1 MAKKV
6 ITPVEEIV
14 ENIHSETLEEIM
26 GTRFATYAKY
36 VIQDRAIPDARDG
49 LKPVQRRI
57 IYAMY
62 KDGNIFTRP
71 TRKCAHTVGAVMGEY
86 HPHGDSSI
94 YEALVRMSQDWK
106 LNNPLIDFQ
115 GNNGSI
121 DGDGPAAYRYTES
134 RLSQIAEE
142 MVRDIDKDTVD
153 MALTFD
159 DSQFEPVVLPSRF
172 PNLLVNGT
180 EGIAVGMATDIP
192 THNLKEVIEAI
203 IYRINHVKVEPLD
216 LMQFIKGPDFPSGGL
231 IYASKGLQDMYLEG
245 RGRIEVAAKAEVI
258 DTPKQKSII
267 VTEIPYK
274 AQKIQLV
281 HEIDML
287 KHNNVLPG
295 IDEVRDESDRNGIRI
310 VIDIKKEAKID
321 VIHKYLM
328 TKSGLKMG
336 YSANMVAIVNGTP
349 KTMNLLDFIDSYIN
363 HQVDVIS
370 RRSTYDL
377 TKSKNRLEIV
387 NGLIKAISI
396 LDQVV
401 DTIRASKDK
410 QDAKKNLQEKFG
422 FNEAQSEAI
431 VMLQLYKLSNT
442 DITTLE
448 NEKKALEDNIEFLN
462 GILEDRNKLN
472 RLLIKDLKT
481 ISDKY
486 GYDRKTEIIEKEET
500 KQIDVRDLIAKE
512 EVVVSVSRDGYFKQ
526 SSIKSFKSSGNNP
539 LPGLKDGDCC
549 VFSGNV
555 MSTDYLISFTNLGNF
570 LYIPVYELPTEKWKD
585 EGKHINF
592 KISLNPNEKIV
603 RTYAIE
609 KFRNDLFFVLV
620 SKRGQIKR
628 LSLDNFSVIRY
639 SKALVCMKLLE
650 GDELTDVVFTDGNS
664 DIMLFTS
671 DGNATFYNENEMPNA
686 GMRSGGVKA
695 ISRLGQANIVN
706 ALAYP
711 KDKVDG
717 KVALITDKGAIRIY
731 DPSKTN
737 LVTRLGRPSQ
747 VFKSFKS
754 EEHKLVYAF
763 KLDTSLDTNL
773 IHFLTNLKEIKEI
786 EISDYHLTPMDYY
799 CHNSIEIGK
808 KNSLEIPFIE
818 GSYRI
823 LANTVSNMIETAVVK
838 EETEETNI
846 EISSKEEDTVE
857 EMDPPLDYKNL
868 FIMAIATS
876 IDALACGVTFS
887 FYENVNIYSGITIIG
902 MTTFILSMGGVFVGN
917 LFGSRYKAK
926 AQLVGGL
933 ILIFLGVK
941 VVLEHVFGI
950 YIGF

>member
-142 MVRDIDKDTVD
+142 MVRDIDKETVD

-192 THNLKEVIEAI
+192 THNLKEVINAI
-203 IYRINHVKVEPLD
+203 IYRTNHVRVEPLD
-216 LMQFIKGPDFPSGGL
+216 LMQFIKGPDFPSGGV
-231 IYASKGLQDMYLEG
+231 IYASKGLEEMYTDG
-245 RGRIEVAAKAEVI
+245 HGRIEVAAKAEIV
-258 DTPKQKSII
+258 DTPKQKAII
-267 VTEIPYK
+267 VTEIPYR
-274 AQKIQLV
+274 ALKIQLV

-295 IDEVRDESDRNGIRI
+295 IQEVRDESDRNGIRI
-310 VIDIKKEAKID
+310 VIEIKKEAKID
-321 VIHKYLM
+321 VIYKYLM
-328 TKSGLKMG
+328 TKSGLKLS
-336 YSANMVAIVNGTP
+336 YSANMVAIVNGSP
-349 KTMNLLDFIDSYIN
+349 KTMNLLDFVDSYIN
-363 HQVDVIS
+363 HQVDVIT

-377 TKSKNRLEIV
+377 AKSKGRLDIV

-401 DTIRASKDK
+401 EVIRASKDK

-422 FNEAQSEAI
+422 FSEAQSEAI

-442 DITTLE
+442 DITILE
-448 NEKKALEDNIEFLN
+448 NEKKALEENIEFLN

-481 ISDKY
+481 IADKY
-486 GYDRKTEIIEKEET
+486 GYDRKTQIIEKEET

-512 EVVVSVSRDGYFKQ
+512 EVMVAVSRDGYFKQ
-526 SSIKSFKSSGNNP
+526 SSIKSFKSSGDDA
-539 LPGLKDGDCC
+539 LPGLKDGDAC

-555 MSTDYLISFTNLGNF
+555 MTTDYLISFTNLGNF
-570 LYIPVYELPTEKWKD
+570 LYIPVYEIPSEKWKD
-585 EGKHINF
+585 EGKHINT

-603 RTYAIE
+603 RVYAVE
-609 KFRNDLFFVLV
+609 KFRNDLFFILV
-620 SKRGQIKR
+620 SKHGQIKR

-639 SKALVCMKLLE
+639 SKALICMKLLQN
-650 GDELTDVVFTDGNS
+650 DELADVVFTNGNN
-664 DIMLFTS
+664 DVMLFTS
-671 DGNATFYNENEMPNA
+671 DGNATFYNENELPNS

-695 ISRLGQANIVN
+695 ISKLGQATIVN
-706 ALAYP
+706 AIAYEHEN
-711 KDKVDG
+711 VDG
-717 KVALITDKGAIRIY
+717 KVMLITDKGAIRIY
-731 DPSKTN
+731 DPEKTT
-737 LVTRLGRPSQ
+737 LVTRLGKPSQ

-754 EEHKLVYAF
+754 EEHKLVYAA
-763 KLDTSLDTNL
+763 KVDTSLESNK
-773 IHFLTNLKEIKEI
+773 IRFLTNLKEIKEVTVD
-786 EISDYHLTPMDYY
+786 DYHLTPMDYY
-799 CHNSIEIGK
+799 CHDSIDIGK
-808 KNSLEIPFIE
+808 KNRLEIPFVM
-818 GSYRI
+818 GNDRI
-823 LANTVSNMIETAVVK
+823 LASTISHIVEVPEVVK
-838 EETEETNI
+838 VEEPITEI
-846 EISSKEEDTVE
+846 ASSKEEDPIPEKGYTQ
-857 EMDPPLDYKNL
+857 
-868 FIMAIATS
+868 IS
-876 IDALACGVTFS
+876 IFDDDDET
-887 FYENVNIYSGITIIG
+887 N
-902 MTTFILSMGGVFVGN
+902 
-917 LFGSRYKAK
+917 
-926 AQLVGGL
+926 
-933 ILIFLGVK
+933 
-941 VVLEHVFGI
+941 
-950 YIGF
+950 

>member
-1 MAKKV
+1 MAKKN
-6 ITPVEEIV
+6 ITPEVEIV

-57 IYAMY
+57 IYTMY

-71 TRKCAHTVGAVMGEY
+71 TKKCAHTVGAVMGEY

-106 LNNPLIDFQ
+106 NNAPLIDFQ

-159 DSQFEPVVLPSRF
+159 DSGFEPVVLPSRF
-172 PNLLVNGT
+172 PNLLVNGA

-192 THNLKEVIEAI
+192 THNLKEVIDAV
-203 IYRINHVKVEPLD
+203 IYRINHQRVEPLD
-216 LMQFIKGPDFPSGGL
+216 LMEFIKGPDFPSGGI

-245 RGRIEVAAKAEVI
+245 RGRIEVAAKAEIV
-258 DTPKQKSII
+258 DTPKEKAII

-295 IDEVRDESDRNGIRI
+295 IAEVRDESDRTGIRI
-310 VIDIKKEAKID
+310 VIEIKKEAKID
-321 VIHKYLM
+321 VIYKYLM
-328 TKSGLKMG
+328 TKSGLKMS
-336 YSANMVAIVNGTP
+336 YSANMVAIVNGSP

-363 HQVDVIS
+363 HQVDVIT
-370 RRSTYDL
+370 RRSTFDL
-377 TKSKNRLEIV
+377 AKSKGRLDIV

-396 LDQVV
+396 LDEVV
-401 DTIRASKDK
+401 ETIRSSKDK
-410 QDAKKNLQEKFG
+410 QDAKKNIQNKFG
-422 FNEAQSEAI
+422 FTEAQSEAI

-448 NEKKALEDNIEFLN
+448 NEKAALEKNIENLN

-472 RLLIKDLKT
+472 RLLIKDLKA

-486 GYDRKTEIIEKEET
+486 GCERKTQIIEKEET

-512 EVVVSVSRDGYFKQ
+512 EVVVAVSRDGYFKQ
-526 SSIKSFKSSGNNP
+526 STIKSYRSSGDNP
-539 LPGLKDGDCC
+539 LPGLKDGDAC
-549 VFSGNV
+549 VYAGNV

-570 LYIPVYELPTEKWKD
+570 LYIPVYEIPTEKWKD

-603 RTYAIE
+603 RVYAVE

-628 LSLDNFSVIRY
+628 LSLDNFSVVRY
-639 SKALVCMKLLE
+639 SKALICMKLLQD
-650 GDELTDVVFTDGNS
+650 DELADVVFTDGNS

-671 DGNATFYNENEMPNA
+671 DGNATFYNENELPNS

-695 ISRLGQANIVN
+695 ISKLGSATIVN

-711 KDKVDG
+711 KDNSYG
-717 KVALITDKGAIRIY
+717 KVGLITDHGAIRIY

-737 LVTRLGRPSQ
+737 FVTRLGKTSQ

-763 KLDTSLDTNL
+763 KVNTSVESN
-773 IHFLTNLKEIKEI
+773 IIRFLTNLKEIKEVNVN
-786 EISDYHLTPMDYY
+786 DYHLTPMDYY
-799 CHNSIEIGK
+799 CHDSINLGK
-808 KNSLEIPFIE
+808 KNTLDIAMIE
-818 GSYRI
+818 GKDRI
-823 LANTVSNMIETAVVK
+823 LASTESHMIETPVVENEV
-838 EETEETNI
+838 EETENQEVP
-846 EISSKEEDTVE
+846 SKKEEPIKETG
-857 EMDPPLDYKNL
+857 YTQ
-868 FIMAIATS
+868 IS
-876 IDALACGVTFS
+876 IFDDDD
-887 FYENVNIYSGITIIG
+887 E
-902 MTTFILSMGGVFVGN
+902 
-917 LFGSRYKAK
+917 
-926 AQLVGGL
+926 
-933 ILIFLGVK
+933 
-941 VVLEHVFGI
+941 
-950 YIGF
+950 

>member
-1 MAKKV
+1 MARKA
-6 ITPVEEIV
+6 ITPEVEIV

-142 MVRDIDKDTVD
+142 MVRDIDKETVD

-159 DSQFEPVVLPSRF
+159 DSQFEPVVLPARF

-180 EGIAVGMATDIP
+180 DGIAVGMATDIP
-192 THNLKEVIEAI
+192 THNLKEVIDAV
-203 IYRINHVKVEPLD
+203 IYRINHARVEPLD
-216 LMQFIKGPDFPSGGL
+216 LMQFIKGPDFPSGGI

-245 RGRIEVAAKAEVI
+245 RGRIEIAAKAEII
-258 DTPKQKSII
+258 DNNKEKSII

-274 AQKIQLV
+274 AQKIALV

-295 IDEVRDESDRNGIRI
+295 ISEVRDESDGNGIRI
-310 VIDIKKEAKID
+310 VIEIKKEAKID
-321 VIHKYLM
+321 VIYKYLM
-328 TKSGLKMG
+328 TKSGLKMS

-349 KTMNLLDFIDSYIN
+349 KTMNLLDFVDSYIG
-363 HQVDVIS
+363 HQVDVIT
-370 RRSTYDL
+370 RRSTHDL
-377 TKSKNRLEIV
+377 AKSRGRLNIV

-396 LDQVV
+396 VDEVV
-401 DTIRASKDK
+401 AVIRASKDK
-410 QDAKKNLQEKFG
+410 QDAKKNIQNKFG
-422 FNEAQSEAI
+422 FNEEQSEAI

-448 NEKKALEDNIEFLN
+448 NEKKALEENIEFLT
-462 GILEDRNKLN
+462 GILEDRTKLN
-472 RLLIKDLKT
+472 RLLIKDLKA

-486 GYDRKTEIIEKEET
+486 GYDRKTQIIEKEET

-512 EVVVSVSRDGYFKQ
+512 EVVVAVSRDGYFKQ
-526 SSIKSFKSSGNNP
+526 STLKSYASSGENP
-539 LPGLKDGDCC
+539 LPGLKDGDAC
-549 VFSGNV
+549 VFAGNC
-555 MSTDYLISFTNLGNF
+555 MSTDYLVSFTNLGNF
-570 LYIPVYELPTEKWKD
+570 LYIPVYELPNGKWKD

-592 KISLNPNEKIV
+592 KINLNPNEKIV
-603 RTYAIE
+603 RVYAIE

-620 SKRGQIKR
+620 TKHGQIKR

-639 SKALVCMKLLE
+639 SKALICMKLLQD
-650 GDELTDVVFTDGNS
+650 DEVVDVAFTDGNS
-664 DIMLFTS
+664 DLMIFTS
-671 DGNATFYNENEMPNA
+671 DGNATFYNENELPNA
-686 GMRSGGVKA
+686 GMRSGGVKG
-695 ISRLGQANIVN
+695 ISKLGHAEVVNI
-706 ALAYP
+706 LPYP
-711 KDKVDG
+711 KGNYTG

-731 DPSKTN
+731 DQDKTN
-737 LVTRLGRPSQ
+737 LVTRLGKTSQ

-754 EEHKLVYAF
+754 DEHKLVYAF
-763 KLDTSLDTNL
+763 KLDTSEESNVVRL
-773 IHFLTNLKEIKEI
+773 LTNLKEVKEVT
-786 EISDYHLTPMDYY
+786 ISDYHLTPMDYY
-799 CHNSIEIGK
+799 CHDSIDIGK
-808 KNSLEIPFIE
+808 KNRLDIPFIE
-818 GSYRI
+818 GKDRI
-823 LANTVSNMIETAVVK
+823 LASTVSHLPETPLVEVPK
-838 EETEETNI
+838 EAEKVEEVPS
-846 EISSKEEDTVE
+846 EKEEDDIPEKGYTQ
-857 EMDPPLDYKNL
+857 
-868 FIMAIATS
+868 IS
-876 IDALACGVTFS
+876 IFDDDDF
-887 FYENVNIYSGITIIG
+887 
-902 MTTFILSMGGVFVGN
+902 
-917 LFGSRYKAK
+917 
-926 AQLVGGL
+926 
-933 ILIFLGVK
+933 
-941 VVLEHVFGI
+941 
-950 YIGF
+950 

>member
-142 MVRDIDKDTVD
+142 MVRDIDKETVD

-192 THNLKEVIEAI
+192 THNLKEVIDAI
-203 IYRINHVKVEPLD
+203 IYRINHVRVEPLD
-216 LMQFIKGPDFPSGGL
+216 LMQFIKGPDFPSGGV
-231 IYASKGLQDMYLEG
+231 IYASKGLEEMYTDG
-245 RGRIEVAAKAEVI
+245 HGRIEVAAKAEIV
-258 DTPKQKSII
+258 DTPKQKAII
-267 VTEIPYK
+267 VTEIPYR
-274 AQKIQLV
+274 ALKIQLV

-287 KHNNVLPG
+287 KHSNVLPG
-295 IDEVRDESDRNGIRI
+295 IQEVRDESDRNGIRI
-310 VIDIKKEAKID
+310 VIEIKKEAKID
-321 VIHKYLM
+321 VIYKYLM
-328 TKSGLKMG
+328 TKSGLKLS
-336 YSANMVAIVNGTP
+336 YSANMVAIVNGSP
-349 KTMNLLDFIDSYIN
+349 KTMNLLDFVDSYIN
-363 HQVDVIS
+363 HQVDVIT
-370 RRSTYDL
+370 RRSTYDFA
-377 TKSKNRLEIV
+377 KSKGRLDIV

-401 DTIRASKDK
+401 EVIRASKDK

-422 FNEAQSEAI
+422 FSEAQSEAI

-442 DITTLE
+442 DITILE
-448 NEKKALEDNIEFLN
+448 NEKKALEENIEFLN

-481 ISDKY
+481 IADKY
-486 GYDRKTEIIEKEET
+486 GYDRKTQIIEKEET

-512 EVVVSVSRDGYFKQ
+512 EVMVAVSRDGYFKQ
-526 SSIKSFKSSGNNP
+526 SSIKSFKSSGDDA
-539 LPGLKDGDCC
+539 LPGLKDGDAC

-555 MSTDYLISFTNLGNF
+555 MTTDYLISFTNLGNF
-570 LYIPVYELPTEKWKD
+570 LYIPVYEIPSEKWKD
-585 EGKHINF
+585 EGKHINT

-603 RTYAIE
+603 RVYAVE

-620 SKRGQIKR
+620 SKHGQIKR

-639 SKALVCMKLLE
+639 SKALICMKLLQN
-650 GDELTDVVFTDGNS
+650 DELADVVFTNGNN
-664 DIMLFTS
+664 DVMLFTS
-671 DGNATFYNENEMPNA
+671 DGNATFYNENELPNS

-695 ISRLGQANIVN
+695 ISKLGQATIVN
-706 ALAYP
+706 AIAYEHEN
-711 KDKVDG
+711 VDG
-717 KVALITDKGAIRIY
+717 KVMLITDKGAIRIY
-731 DPSKTN
+731 DPEKTT
-737 LVTRLGRPSQ
+737 LVTRLGKPSQ

-754 EEHKLVYAF
+754 EEHKLVYAA
-763 KLDTSLDTNL
+763 KVDTSLESNK
-773 IHFLTNLKEIKEI
+773 IRFLTNLKEIKEVTVD
-786 EISDYHLTPMDYY
+786 DYHLTPMDYY
-799 CHNSIEIGK
+799 CHDSIDIGK
-808 KNSLEIPFIE
+808 KNKLEIPFVM
-818 GSYRI
+818 GNDRI
-823 LANTVSNMIETAVVK
+823 LASTISHIVEVPEVVK
-838 EETEETNI
+838 VEEPI
-846 EISSKEEDTVE
+846 SEIASSKEEDPIPEKGYTQ
-857 EMDPPLDYKNL
+857 
-868 FIMAIATS
+868 IS
-876 IDALACGVTFS
+876 IFDDDD
-887 FYENVNIYSGITIIG
+887 ENN
-902 MTTFILSMGGVFVGN
+902 
-917 LFGSRYKAK
+917 
-926 AQLVGGL
+926 
-933 ILIFLGVK
+933 
-941 VVLEHVFGI
+941 
-950 YIGF
+950 

>member
-1 MAKKV
+1 MAKKN
-6 ITPVEEIV
+6 ITPEVEIV

-57 IYAMY
+57 IYTMY

-71 TRKCAHTVGAVMGEY
+71 TKKCAHTVGAVMGEY

-106 LNNPLIDFQ
+106 NNAPLIDFQ

-159 DSQFEPVVLPSRF
+159 DSGFEPVVLPSRF

-192 THNLKEVIEAI
+192 THNLKEVIDAV
-203 IYRINHVKVEPLD
+203 IYRINHQRVEPLD
-216 LMQFIKGPDFPSGGL
+216 LMEFIKGPDFPSGGI

-245 RGRIEVAAKAEVI
+245 RGRIEVAAKAEIV
-258 DTPKQKSII
+258 DTPKEKAII

-295 IDEVRDESDRNGIRI
+295 IAEVRDESDRTGIRI
-310 VIDIKKEAKID
+310 VIEIKKEAKID
-321 VIHKYLM
+321 VIYKYLM
-328 TKSGLKMG
+328 TKSGLKMS
-336 YSANMVAIVNGTP
+336 YSANMVAIVNGSP

-363 HQVDVIS
+363 HQVDVIT
-370 RRSTYDL
+370 RRSTFDL
-377 TKSKNRLEIV
+377 AKSKGRLDIV

-401 DTIRASKDK
+401 ETIRASKDK
-410 QDAKKNLQEKFG
+410 QDAKKNIQNKFG
-422 FNEAQSEAI
+422 FSEAQSEAI

-448 NEKKALEDNIEFLN
+448 NEKAALEKNIENLN

-472 RLLIKDLKT
+472 RLLIKDLKA

-486 GYDRKTEIIEKEET
+486 GCERKTQIIEKEET

-512 EVVVSVSRDGYFKQ
+512 EVAVAVSRDGYFKQ
-526 SSIKSFKSSGNNP
+526 STIKSYRSRGDNP
-539 LPGLKDGDCC
+539 LPGLKDGDAC
-549 VFSGNV
+549 VYAGNV

-570 LYIPVYELPTEKWKD
+570 LYIPVYEIPTEKWKD

-603 RTYAIE
+603 RVYAVE

-628 LSLDNFSVIRY
+628 LSLDNFSVVRY
-639 SKALVCMKLLE
+639 SKALICMKLLQD
-650 GDELTDVVFTDGNS
+650 DELADVVFTDGNS

-671 DGNATFYNENEMPNA
+671 DGNATFYNENELPNS

-695 ISRLGQANIVN
+695 ISKLGSATIVN

-711 KDKVDG
+711 KDNSYG
-717 KVALITDKGAIRIY
+717 KVGLITDHGAIRIY

-737 LVTRLGRPSQ
+737 FVTRLGKTSQ

-763 KLDTSLDTNL
+763 KVNTSVESN
-773 IHFLTNLKEIKEI
+773 IIRFLTNLKEIKEVNVN
-786 EISDYHLTPMDYY
+786 DYHLTPMDYY
-799 CHNSIEIGK
+799 CHDSINLGK
-808 KNSLEIPFIE
+808 KNTLDIAMIE
-818 GSYRI
+818 GKDRI
-823 LANTVSNMIETAVVK
+823 LASTESHMIETPVVENEVEEAENQEVPSKK
-838 EETEETNI
+838 EEPIKETGYTQ
-846 EISSKEEDTVE
+846 IS
-857 EMDPPLDYKNL
+857 
-868 FIMAIATS
+868 
-876 IDALACGVTFS
+876 
-887 FYENVNIYSGITIIG
+887 
-902 MTTFILSMGGVFVGN
+902 
-917 LFGSRYKAK
+917 
-926 AQLVGGL
+926 
-933 ILIFLGVK
+933 IFDDDD
-941 VVLEHVFGI
+941 E
-950 YIGF
+950 

>member
-6 ITPVEEIV
+6 ITPEVEIV

-106 LNNPLIDFQ
+106 NNAPLIDFQ

-142 MVRDIDKDTVD
+142 MVRDIDKETVD

-192 THNLKEVIEAI
+192 THNLKEVIDAV
-203 IYRINHVKVEPLD
+203 IYRINHVRVEPLD
-216 LMQFIKGPDFPSGGL
+216 LMEFIKGPDFPSGGI

-245 RGRIEVAAKAEVI
+245 KGRIEIAAKAEII
-258 DTPKQKSII
+258 DTNKEKMIV

-295 IDEVRDESDRNGIRI
+295 IAEVRDESDRNGIRI
-310 VIDIKKEAKID
+310 VIEIKKDAKID
-321 VIHKYLM
+321 VIYKYLM
-328 TKSGLKMG
+328 TKSGLKMS
-336 YSANMVAIVNGTP
+336 YSANMVAIVNGSP
-349 KTMNLLDFIDSYIN
+349 KTMNLLDFIDSYID
-363 HQVDVIS
+363 HQVDVIT
-370 RRSTYDL
+370 RRSTHDL
-377 TKSKNRLEIV
+377 AKTKGRLNIV

-396 LDQVV
+396 LDEVV
-401 DTIRASKDK
+401 ATIRASKDK
-410 QDAKKNLQEKFG
+410 QDAKKNLQQKFS
-422 FNEAQSEAI
+422 FSEEQSEAI

-448 NEKKALEDNIEFLN
+448 NEKKSLEENIEFLN
-462 GILEDRNKLN
+462 GILENRDKLN
-472 RLLIKDLKT
+472 RLLIKDLKA

-486 GYDRKTEIIEKEET
+486 GTERKTEIIEKEET
-500 KQIDVRDLIAKE
+500 KQIDVRDLISKE
-512 EVVVSVSRDGYFKQ
+512 EVMVAVSRDGYFKQ
-526 SSIKSFKSSGNNP
+526 STIKSYASSGENP
-539 LPGLKDGDCC
+539 LPGLKDGDVCI
-549 VFSGNV
+549 FAGNC
-555 MSTDYLISFTNLGNF
+555 MTTDYLVSFTNLGNF
-570 LYIPVYELPTEKWKD
+570 LYIPVYELPSGKWKD

-592 KISLNPNEKIV
+592 KINLNPNEKIV

-628 LSLDNFSVIRY
+628 LSLDNFAVIRY
-639 SKALVCMKLLE
+639 SKALICMKLLQD
-650 GDELTDVVFTDGNS
+650 DEIADVIFTDGNN

-671 DGNATFYNENEMPNA
+671 DGNATFYNENELPNS
-686 GMRSGGVKA
+686 GMRSGGVKG
-695 ISRLGQANIVN
+695 ISKLGSACIVN

-711 KDKVDG
+711 KDNYAG

-731 DPSKTN
+731 DPDKTQ
-737 LVTRLGRPSQ
+737 LVTRLGKPSQ

-754 EEHKLVYAF
+754 DEHKLVYAF
-763 KLDTSLDTNL
+763 KLDTSVESNFVRL
-773 IHFLTNLKEIKEI
+773 LTNMKEIKEI
-786 EISDYHLTPMDYY
+786 NISDYHLTPMDYY
-799 CHNSIEIGK
+799 CHDSIDLGK
-808 KNSLEIPFIE
+808 KNRLDIPFIE
-818 GSYRI
+818 GKDRI
-823 LANTVSNMIETAVVK
+823 LATTLSHLNDASIKEVASEALPINDVPSMK
-838 EETEETNI
+838 EEEDFPKKGYTQISIFDDDEDDEEN
-846 EISSKEEDTVE
+846 
-857 EMDPPLDYKNL
+857 
-868 FIMAIATS
+868 
-876 IDALACGVTFS
+876 
-887 FYENVNIYSGITIIG
+887 
-902 MTTFILSMGGVFVGN
+902 
-917 LFGSRYKAK
+917 
-926 AQLVGGL
+926 
-933 ILIFLGVK
+933 
-941 VVLEHVFGI
+941 
-950 YIGF
+950 

>member
-1 MAKKV
+1 MAKKHIEPEV
-6 ITPVEEIV
+6 EIV

-62 KDGNIFTRP
+62 KEGNIFTRP

-106 LNNPLIDFQ
+106 NNAPLIDFQ

-142 MVRDIDKDTVD
+142 MVKDIDKDTVD

-192 THNLKEVIEAI
+192 THNLKEVIDAV
-203 IYRINHVKVEPLD
+203 IYRINHIRVEPLD
-216 LMQFIKGPDFPSGGL
+216 LMQFIKGPDFPSGGI

-245 RGRIEVAAKAEVI
+245 KGRIEVAAKAEIV
-258 DTPKQKSII
+258 DTPKEKAII

-295 IDEVRDESDRNGIRI
+295 IAEVRDESDRNGIRI
-310 VIDIKKEAKID
+310 VIEVKKEAKID
-321 VIHKYLM
+321 VIYKYLM
-328 TKSGLKMG
+328 TKSGLKMS
-336 YSANMVAIVNGTP
+336 YSANMVAIVNGSP
-349 KTMNLLDFIDSYIN
+349 KTMNLLDFVDSYIN
-363 HQVDVIS
+363 HQVDVIT
-370 RRSTYDL
+370 RRSTFEL
-377 TKSKNRLEIV
+377 NKSHSRLDIV

-401 DTIRASKDK
+401 ETIRASKDK
-410 QDAKKNLQEKFG
+410 QDAKKNIQNKFG

-442 DITTLE
+442 DITVLQ
-448 NEKKALEDNIEFLN
+448 NEKLALEKNIEFLN
-462 GILEDRNKLN
+462 GILEDRAKLN
-472 RLLIKDLKT
+472 RLLVKDLKA

-486 GYDRKTEIIEKEET
+486 GVERKTQIIEKEDT

-512 EVVVSVSRDGYFKQ
+512 EVVVAVSRDGYFKQ
-526 SSIKSFKSSGNNP
+526 STIKSYRSSGDNP
-539 LPGLKDGDCC
+539 LPGLKDGDAC

-555 MSTDYLISFTNLGNF
+555 MSTDYLLSFTNLGNF
-570 LYIPVYELPTEKWKD
+570 LYIPVYEIPTEKWKD

-603 RTYAIE
+603 RVYAVE

-639 SKALVCMKLLE
+639 SKALICMKLLSD
-650 GDELTDVVFTDGNS
+650 DELADVVFTDGNS

-671 DGNATFYNENEMPNA
+671 DGNATFYNENELPNS

-695 ISRLGQANIVN
+695 ISKLGSATIVN

-711 KDKVDG
+711 KDNPYG
-717 KVALITDKGAIRIY
+717 KVGLITDRGAVRIY
-731 DPSKTN
+731 DANKTN
-737 LVTRLGRPSQ
+737 FVTRLGKTSQ
-747 VFKSFKS
+747 VFKTFKS

-763 KLDTSLDTNL
+763 KVNTSVESNL
-773 IHFLTNLKEIKEI
+773 IRFLTNMKEIKEVNVN
-786 EISDYHLTPMDYY
+786 DYHLTPMDYY
-799 CHNSIEIGK
+799 CHDSIGLGK
-808 KNSLEIPFIE
+808 KNKLDVPFIE
-818 GSYRI
+818 GKDRI
-823 LANTVSNMIETAVVK
+823 LASTESHMIETPVVEAEV
-838 EETEETNI
+838 EETEKLEVP
-846 EISSKEEDTVE
+846 SKKEEPIKETG
-857 EMDPPLDYKNL
+857 YTQ
-868 FIMAIATS
+868 IS
-876 IDALACGVTFS
+876 IFD
-887 FYENVNIYSGITIIG
+887 EDD
-902 MTTFILSMGGVFVGN
+902 
-917 LFGSRYKAK
+917 
-926 AQLVGGL
+926 
-933 ILIFLGVK
+933 
-941 VVLEHVFGI
+941 E
-950 YIGF
+950 

>member
-1 MAKKV
+1 MAKKT
-6 ITPVEEIV
+6 ITPEVEIV

-57 IYAMY
+57 IYTMY

-71 TRKCAHTVGAVMGEY
+71 TKKCAHTVGAVMGEY

-106 LNNPLIDFQ
+106 NNAPLIDFQ

-142 MVRDIDKDTVD
+142 MVRDIDKQTVD

-192 THNLKEVIEAI
+192 THNLKEVIDAV
-203 IYRINHVKVEPLD
+203 IYRINHIRVEPLD
-216 LMQFIKGPDFPSGGL
+216 LMEFIKGPDFPSGGI

-245 RGRIEVAAKAEVI
+245 RGRIEVAAKAEII
-258 DTPKQKSII
+258 DTPKEKAII

-295 IDEVRDESDRNGIRI
+295 IAEVRDESDRTGIRI
-310 VIDIKKEAKID
+310 VIEIKKEAKID
-321 VIHKYLM
+321 VIYKYLM
-328 TKSGLKMG
+328 TKSGLKMS
-336 YSANMVAIVNGTP
+336 YSANMVAIVNGSP
-349 KTMNLLDFIDSYIN
+349 KTMNLLDFVDSYIN
-363 HQVDVIS
+363 HQVDVIT

-377 TKSKNRLEIV
+377 AKSKGRLDIV

-401 DTIRASKDK
+401 ETIRSSKDK
-410 QDAKKNLQEKFG
+410 QDAKKNIQNKFG

-448 NEKKALEDNIEFLN
+448 NEKASLEKNIETLN

-481 ISDKY
+481 ISEKY
-486 GYDRKTEIIEKEET
+486 GTERKTQIIEKEET

-512 EVVVSVSRDGYFKQ
+512 EVVVAVSRDGYFKQ
-526 SSIKSFKSSGNNP
+526 STIKSYRSSGDNP
-539 LPGLKDGDCC
+539 LPGLKDGDAC

-555 MSTDYLISFTNLGNF
+555 MSTDYLLSFTNLGNF
-570 LYIPVYELPTEKWKD
+570 LYIPVYEIPTEKWKD

-603 RTYAIE
+603 RVYAVE

-639 SKALVCMKLLE
+639 SKALICMKLLSD
-650 GDELTDVVFTDGNS
+650 DELADVVFTDGNS

-671 DGNATFYNENEMPNA
+671 DGNATFYNENELPNS

-695 ISRLGQANIVN
+695 ISKLGSATIVN

-711 KDKVDG
+711 KDNSYG
-717 KVALITDKGAIRIY
+717 KVGLITDHGAIRIY
-731 DPSKTN
+731 DPTKTN
-737 LVTRLGRPSQ
+737 FVTRLGKPSQ

-754 EEHKLVYAF
+754 DEHKLVYAF
-763 KLDTSLDTNL
+763 KVDTSVESN
-773 IHFLTNLKEIKEI
+773 IIRFLTNMKEVKEVNVN
-786 EISDYHLTPMDYY
+786 DYHLTPMDYY
-799 CHNSIEIGK
+799 CHDSIGLGK
-808 KNSLEIPFIE
+808 KNTLDIPFIE
-818 GSYRI
+818 GKDRI
-823 LANTVSNMIETAVVK
+823 LASTESHMIETPIVESEVEEAEKLEIPSKK
-838 EETEETNI
+838 EEPIKETGYTQ
-846 EISSKEEDTVE
+846 IS
-857 EMDPPLDYKNL
+857 
-868 FIMAIATS
+868 
-876 IDALACGVTFS
+876 
-887 FYENVNIYSGITIIG
+887 
-902 MTTFILSMGGVFVGN
+902 
-917 LFGSRYKAK
+917 
-926 AQLVGGL
+926 
-933 ILIFLGVK
+933 IFDDDD
-941 VVLEHVFGI
+941 E
-950 YIGF
+950 

>member
-1 MAKKV
+1 MAKKQ
-6 ITPVEEIV
+6 ITPEVEIV

-57 IYAMY
+57 IYTMY

-71 TRKCAHTVGAVMGEY
+71 TKKCAHTVGAVMGEY

-106 LNNPLIDFQ
+106 NNAPLIDFQ

-142 MVRDIDKDTVD
+142 MVRDIDKETVD

-192 THNLKEVIEAI
+192 THNLKEVIDAT
-203 IYRINHVKVEPLD
+203 IYRINHIRVEPLD
-216 LMQFIKGPDFPSGGL
+216 LMQFIKGPDFPSGGI
-231 IYASKGLQDMYLEG
+231 IYASKGLQDIYLEG
-245 RGRIEVAAKAEVI
+245 RGRIEVAAKAEII
-258 DTPKQKSII
+258 DTNKEKAII
-267 VTEIPYK
+267 VTEIPFK

-295 IDEVRDESDRNGIRI
+295 IAEVRDESDRNGIRI
-310 VIDIKKEAKID
+310 VIEIKKDAKID
-321 VIHKYLM
+321 VIYNYLM

-336 YSANMVAIVNGTP
+336 YSANMVAIVNGSP
-349 KTMNLLDFIDSYIN
+349 KTMNLLDFIDSYID
-363 HQVDVIS
+363 HQVDVIT
-370 RRSTYDL
+370 RRSTFDL
-377 TKSKNRLEIV
+377 AKSKGRLDIV

-401 DTIRASKDK
+401 ETIRSSKDK
-410 QDAKKNLQEKFG
+410 QDAKKNIQNKFG

-442 DITTLE
+442 DITILE
-448 NEKKALEDNIEFLN
+448 NEKKALESNIEFLN
-462 GILEDRNKLN
+462 GILENRDKLN
-472 RLLIKDLKT
+472 RLLVKDLKA

-486 GYDRKTEIIEKEET
+486 GTERKTKIIEKEET
-500 KQIDVRDLIAKE
+500 KTIDVRDLIAKE
-512 EVVVSVSRDGYFKQ
+512 EVMVAVSRDGYFKQ
-526 SSIKSFKSSGNNP
+526 STIKSYASSGENP
-539 LPGLKDGDCC
+539 LPGLKDGDVC
-549 VFSGNV
+549 VFSGPV
-555 MSTDYLISFTNLGNF
+555 MTTDYLISFTNLGNF
-570 LYIPVYELPTEKWKD
+570 LYIPVYEIPSSKWKE

-603 RTYAIE
+603 RVYAIE
-609 KFRNDLFFVLV
+609 KFRDDLFFVLV
-620 SKRGQIKR
+620 SKKGQIKR

-639 SKALVCMKLLE
+639 SKALICMKLLQD
-650 GDELTDVVFTDGNS
+650 DELADVVFTDGNE
-664 DIMLFTS
+664 DVMLFTS
-671 DGNATFYNENEMPNA
+671 DGNATFYNENELPNS
-686 GMRSGGVKA
+686 GMRSGGVKGV
-695 ISRLGQANIVN
+695 SKLGQATVVN

-717 KVALITDKGAIRIY
+717 KVCLITDRGAVRIY
-731 DPSKTN
+731 DPEKTN
-737 LVTRLGRPSQ
+737 LVTRLGKTSQ

-754 EEHKLVYAF
+754 EEHKLIYAF
-763 KLDTSLDTNL
+763 KLDTSVESNL
-773 IHFLTNLKEIKEI
+773 IRFLTSMKEVKEINVN
-786 EISDYHLTPMDYY
+786 DYHLTPMDYY
-799 CHNSIEIGK
+799 CHDSINLGK
-808 KNSLEIPFIE
+808 KTKLEIPFIE
-818 GSYRI
+818 GKDRI
-823 LANTVSNMIETAVVK
+823 LASTISHKIEVPVESIESEPSIEEEIPSKK
-838 EETEETNI
+838 EDDIPEKGYTQ
-846 EISSKEEDTVE
+846 IS
-857 EMDPPLDYKNL
+857 
-868 FIMAIATS
+868 
-876 IDALACGVTFS
+876 
-887 FYENVNIYSGITIIG
+887 
-902 MTTFILSMGGVFVGN
+902 
-917 LFGSRYKAK
+917 
-926 AQLVGGL
+926 
-933 ILIFLGVK
+933 IFDDDDD
-941 VVLEHVFGI
+941 I
-950 YIGF
+950 N